1 MPVIKQPISVI
12 KRGVDGSEV
21 IRYTGKLLR
30 RDEHAIVLEAI
41 FEKQEVKVADTV
53 FRAGDRFV
61 ETYYTERWYNIFEV
75 HAREDDRL
83 KGWYCNI
90 GKPALLESES
100 VISYVDL
107 ALDLWVAPDGARTI
121 LDQAEF
127 SALKLDEDTSS
138 RALAG
143 LAELIM
149 QFKHGN
155 VQALPGTQRSE

>member
-1 MPVIKQPISVI
+1 MTQPISVI
-12 KRGVDGSEV
+12 KRSADGSEV
-21 IRYTGKLLR
+21 IRYTGKLLH

-41 FEKQEVKVADTV
+41 FERQAVKVADTV

-61 ETYYTERWYNIFEV
+61 ETYFTDRWYNIFEV
-75 HAREDDRL
+75 HAREDDHL

-90 GKPALLESES
+90 GKPALMESES

-107 ALDLWVAPDGARTI
+107 ALDLWVAPDGTHTI
-121 LDQAEF
+121 LDKTEF
-127 SALKLDEDTSS
+127 TALKLDQDTSS

-149 QFKHGN
+149 LFEHGN
-155 VQALPGTQRSE
+155 VQALPGTQPSE